1 MFWPYVWLLL
11 YLFLITWR
19 IKSLQEFPRL
29 YLAFLFAPALGLS
42 RPFIGF
48 MVCICELLLKVSNV
62 VILFWTSGGY
72 NTLGD

>member
-19 IKSLQEFPRL
+19 IKSLREFPRL
-29 YLAFLFAPALGLS
+29 YLAFLFAPAPGLS
-42 RPFIGF
+42 QPFIGF

-72 NTLGD
+72 NRLGD